1 MKKLLTLLTFI
12 AASAGIYYATDAL
25 NEPTAP
31 AAVQMPQEAAS
42 SPAEA
47 EPAEEVVAQ
56 EQQKPAQEAASAPV
70 STDASVVSRLKT
82 GEVVKPAEVKLLIR
96 EIKFEGVTVFSHDE
110 LKAVVSEY
118 VGKEL
123 TVEQAFSIPAKIT
136 QYYQDRNLVAR
147 ATLVGSLARDGVIK
161 VGVIETQVKQA
172 QLDKDLN
179 AMVVAAP
186 KADGPMVVM
195 PIPEPVKPEPKQDAN
210 IAARFAEMSP
220 TVPIPEPKQDGKL
233 TPDQET
239 EFILKRYSANSR
251 QYELL
256 VDNYGY
262 EATGR
267 ARVGV
272 GLAWNNT
279 LARQDRFS
287 LQGLKSQG
295 SQFMQVA
302 YEWATG
308 LEGLKLGASVSTFN
322 YEVVNGLQS
331 AVNLS
336 GDAIKK
342 TVQVAYDLVNNP
354 SSVSTIGLRYDLKSL
369 NTKAAQVADSAYY
382 DTRVMGIEFKGI
394 EREMVPGGAVMTYNA
409 TLSSGQVDMDGSPN
423 QAADLSGEQTAG
435 TYAKLRFSGTILQPL
450 SGINSVYGALTVQR
464 ASKNL
469 DGSEKIYLGGPL
481 GVRAYG
487 IGEGMG
493 SDGEMA
499 SIEFRQKLTAD
510 TTLAEFY
517 DWGQVRPWHNNTG
530 NGAPTENKAVL
541 QGYGLSL
548 STKLDSGV
556 TLKGTWAHRLGSEPN
571 TAAMPRGHN
580 GQYDRNRFWV
590 SMETRF

>member
-1 MKKLLTLLTFI
+1 MKKLFTLLTFI
-12 AASAGIYYATDAL
+12 AASTGVYYAIDAA
-25 NEPTAP
+25 NEPIAP
-31 AAVQMPQEAAS
+31 AAIEMPQEAAS
-42 SPAEA
+42 SPAEP
-47 EPAEEVVAQ
+47 EPAEEVAQ
-56 EQQKPAQEAASAPV
+56 EQQKPAQVAASAPS
-70 STDASVVSRLKT
+70 STDASVVSKLKT
-82 GEVVKPAEVKLLIR
+82 GEVVKPADVKLVVR
-96 EIKFEGVTVFSHDE
+96 DIKFEGVTAFSIDE
-110 LKAVVSEY
+110 LKAVVSEF
-118 VGKEL
+118 VGQEL
-123 TVEQAFSIPAKIT
+123 TVEQAFSIPAKISK
-136 QYYQDRNLVAR
+136 YYQDRNLVAR
-147 ATLVGSLARDGVIK
+147 ATLVGSLARDGVLR
-161 VGVIETQVKQA
+161 VGVMETQVKQA
-172 QLDKDLN
+172 QLDKDLT
-179 AMVVAAP
+179 AMAAAAP

-195 PIPEPVKPEPKQDAN
+195 PISEPPKQEVKPDAN
-210 IAARFAEMSP
+210 MAARFAEMSP
-220 TVPIPEPKQDGKL
+220 NVPIPEPKQDGKL
-233 TPDQET
+233 TPEQET
-239 EFILKRYSANSR
+239 EFILKRYAVSSR
-251 QYELL
+251 QYELW

-262 EATGR
+262 EATGS

-272 GLAWNNT
+272 GLVFNNT

-308 LEGLKLGASVSTFN
+308 IDSLKLGASVSTFN

-331 AVNLS
+331 AVNRS

-354 SSVSTIGLRYDLKSL
+354 SAVSTIGLRYDLKSI
-369 NTKAAQVADSAYY
+369 NTKAATFADSAYY

-394 EREMVPGGAVMTYNA
+394 ERELAPGGAVMTYNA
-409 TLSSGQVDMDGSPN
+409 TLSSGNVDMDGSPN
-423 QAADLSGEQTAG
+423 QAADLSGEQTHGAF
-435 TYAKLRFSGTILQPL
+435 AKLRFSGTILQPL

-464 ASKNL
+464 ANKNL

-499 SIEFRQKLTAD
+499 SIELRQKLTAN

-517 DWGQVRPWHNNTG
+517 DWGQVRPWHNDTG
-530 NGAPTENKAVL
+530 TGAPAENKAVL

-548 STKLDSGV
+548 STKLDSGI
-556 TLKGTWAHRLGSEPN
+556 TLKGTWAHRLGNEPN

>member
-1 MKKLLTLLTFI
+1 MKKLFTLLTFI
-12 AASAGIYYATDAL
+12 AASAGIYYAIDAA
-25 NEPTAP
+25 NEPIAP
-31 AAVQMPQEAAS
+31 AAIEMPQETAS
-42 SPAEA
+42 SPAEP
-47 EPAEEVVAQ
+47 EPAEEVVQ
-56 EQQKPAQEAASAPV
+56 EQQKPAQMAASAPS
-70 STDASVVSRLKT
+70 STDASVVSKLKT
-82 GEVVKPAEVKLLIR
+82 GEVVKPADVKLVIR
-96 EIKFEGVTVFSHDE
+96 DIKFEGVTAFSHDE
-110 LKAVVSEY
+110 LKAVVSEF
-118 VGKEL
+118 VGQEL
-123 TVEQAFSIPAKIT
+123 TVEQAFSIPAKISK
-136 QYYQDRNLVAR
+136 YYQDRNMVAR
-147 ATLVGSLARDGVIK
+147 ATLVGSLARDGIIK

-172 QLDKDLN
+172 QLDKDLT
-179 AMVVAAP
+179 AMAVPAP

-195 PIPEPVKPEPKQDAN
+195 PISEPQKQEVKQDTN
-210 IAARFAEMSP
+210 MAARFADMSP
-220 TVPIPEPKQDGKL
+220 NVPIPEPKQDGNL
-233 TPDQET
+233 TPEQET
-239 EFILKRYSANSR
+239 EFILKRYAVSSR

-256 VDNYGY
+256 VDNFGY
-262 EATGR
+262 EATGS

-272 GLAWNNT
+272 GLVFNNT

-295 SQFMQVA
+295 SHFMQVA

-308 LEGLKLGASVSTFN
+308 LEGLKLGASVSTLN

-354 SSVSTIGLRYDLKSL
+354 SAVSTIGLRYDLKSI
-369 NTKAAQVADSAYY
+369 NTKAATFADSAYY

-394 EREMVPGGAVMTYNA
+394 EREMAPGGAVVTYNA

-423 QAADLSGEQTAG
+423 QAADLSGEQTGGAF
-435 TYAKLRFSGTILQPL
+435 AKLRFSGTILQPL

-464 ASKNL
+464 ANKNL

-499 SIEFRQKLTAD
+499 SIEFRQKLTAN

-517 DWGQVRPWHNNTG
+517 DWGQVRPWHNDTG
-530 NGAPTENKAVL
+530 TGAPAENKAVL

-556 TLKGTWAHRLGSEPN
+556 TLKGTWAPRLGSEPN
-571 TAAMPRGHN
+571 TAALPRGHN
-580 GQYDRNRFWV
+580 GQFDRHRFWV

>member
-1 MKKLLTLLTFI
+1 M
-12 AASAGIYYATDAL
+12 
-25 NEPTAP
+25 
-31 AAVQMPQEAAS
+31 
-42 SPAEA
+42 
-47 EPAEEVVAQ
+47 
-56 EQQKPAQEAASAPV
+56 AASAPI
-70 STDASVVSRLKT
+70 STDASVVSKLKT
-82 GEVVKPAEVKLLIR
+82 GEVVKPADVKLVVR
-96 EIKFEGVTVFSHDE
+96 DIKFEGVTAFSIDE
-110 LKAVVSEY
+110 LKAVVSEF
-118 VGKEL
+118 VGQEL
-123 TVEQAFSIPAKIT
+123 TVEQAFSIPAKISK
-136 QYYQDRNLVAR
+136 YYQDRNMVAR

-172 QLDKDLN
+172 QLDKDLT
-179 AMVVAAP
+179 AMAVAAP

-195 PIPEPVKPEPKQDAN
+195 PISEPPKQEVKQDAN
-210 IAARFAEMSP
+210 MAARFAEMSP
-220 TVPIPEPKQDGKL
+220 NVPITDPKQDGNL
-233 TPDQET
+233 TPEQET
-239 EFILKRYSANSR
+239 EFILKRYAVSSR

-262 EATGR
+262 EATGS

-272 GLAWNNT
+272 GLVFNNT

-302 YEWATG
+302 YQWATG
-308 LEGLKLGASVSTFN
+308 LDGLKLGASVSTFN

-354 SSVSTIGLRYDLKSL
+354 SSVSSIGLRYDLKSL
-369 NTKAAQVADSAYY
+369 NTKAAQAADSAYY
-382 DTRVMGIEFKGI
+382 DTRVMGIEFKGV

-464 ASKNL
+464 ANKNL

>member
-12 AASAGIYYATDAL
+12 AASTGIYYAIDVA
-25 NEPTAP
+25 NEPIAP
-31 AAVQMPQEAAS
+31 AAIEMPQETAS
-42 SPAEA
+42 SPAEP
-47 EPAEEVVAQ
+47 EPAEEVAQ
-56 EQQKPAQEAASAPV
+56 EQQKPAQMAASAPI
-70 STDASVVSRLKT
+70 STDASVVSKLKT
-82 GEVVKPAEVKLLIR
+82 GEVVKPAEVKLVVR
-96 EIKFEGVTVFSHDE
+96 DIKFEGVTAFSHDE
-110 LKAVVSEY
+110 LKAVVSEF
-118 VGKEL
+118 VGQEL
-123 TVEQAFSIPAKIT
+123 TVEQAFSIPAKISK
-136 QYYQDRNLVAR
+136 YYQDRNMVAR

-172 QLDKDLN
+172 QLDKDLT
-179 AMVVAAP
+179 AMAVAAP

-195 PIPEPVKPEPKQDAN
+195 PISEPPKQEVKQDAN
-210 IAARFAEMSP
+210 MAARFAEMSP
-220 TVPIPEPKQDGKL
+220 NVPIPDPKQDGNL
-233 TPDQET
+233 TPEQET
-239 EFILKRYSANSR
+239 EFILKRYAVSSR

-262 EATGR
+262 EATGS

-272 GLAWNNT
+272 GLVFNNT

-302 YEWATG
+302 YQWATG
-308 LEGLKLGASVSTFN
+308 LDGLKLGASVSTFN

-354 SSVSTIGLRYDLKSL
+354 SSVSTIGLRYDLKSI
-369 NTKAAQVADSAYY
+369 NTKAATFADSAYY

-394 EREMVPGGAVMTYNA
+394 EREMAPGGAVVTYNA
-409 TLSSGQVDMDGSPN
+409 TLSSGNVDMDGSPN
-423 QAADLSGEQTAG
+423 QAADLSGEQTGGAF
-435 TYAKLRFSGTILQPL
+435 AKLRFSGTILQPL

-464 ASKNL
+464 ANKNL

-499 SIEFRQKLTAD
+499 SIEFRQKLTAN

-517 DWGQVRPWHNNTG
+517 DWGQVRPWHNDTG
-530 NGAPTENKAVL
+530 TGAPAENKAVL

-571 TAAMPRGHN
+571 TAALPRGHN
-580 GQYDRNRFWV
+580 GQFDRNRFWV